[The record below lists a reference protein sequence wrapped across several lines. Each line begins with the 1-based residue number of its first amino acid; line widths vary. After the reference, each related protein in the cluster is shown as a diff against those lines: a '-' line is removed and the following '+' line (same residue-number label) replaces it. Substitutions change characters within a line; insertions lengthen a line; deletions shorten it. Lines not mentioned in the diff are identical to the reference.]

1 MTTQTRAT
9 PPPGLPVELPAIP
22 LTWDNAAERLVGT
35 ITVVEIQHHDAMG
48 QFLRHD
54 HVWGQVT
61 SADTKNGIRILVG
74 GRTFAGKLMV
84 LPAQLDSFTKP
95 APGRYRLRST
105 GEEIDDPH
113 WFTTWTVT
121 NADQVKAKEPKGLKS
136 SKPAK
141 VVDVKRK
148 K

>member
-1 MTTQTRAT
+1 MTTNRAAT
-9 PPPGLPVELPAIP
+9 PAPPEGLPVELPAVP

-35 ITVVEIQHHDAMG
+35 ITVVEMQHYDAAGTFM
-48 QFLRHD
+48 RHD

-61 SADTKNGIRILVG
+61 SADQKNGIRIMVG

-121 NADQVKAKEPKGLKS
+121 NPDEVKTKTPKPG
-136 SKPAK
+136 KPPK
-141 VVDVKRK
+141 TVDVKRK